1 MADYRVLWTDAAKSD
16 LNEIAQF
23 IATESPRSA
32 LAVIERVER
41 RCSTLDRLPERGR
54 VVPELKSVDIL
65 LYRELIVKPWR
76 IVYRHDAGQV
86 YVMAVLDG
94 RRSLSGLLLERLT
107 LR

>member
-23 IATESPRSA
+23 IAADSPGTA
-32 LAVIERVER
+32 LEVIERLEV
-41 RCSTLDRLPERGR
+41 RCSMLERLPERGR

-65 LYRELIVKPWR
+65 MYRELIVKPWR
-76 IVYRHDAGQV
+76 IVYRHDNRQV
-86 YVMAVLDG
+86 FVMAVLDG
-94 RRSLSGLLLERLT
+94 RRSLTGLLLERLT